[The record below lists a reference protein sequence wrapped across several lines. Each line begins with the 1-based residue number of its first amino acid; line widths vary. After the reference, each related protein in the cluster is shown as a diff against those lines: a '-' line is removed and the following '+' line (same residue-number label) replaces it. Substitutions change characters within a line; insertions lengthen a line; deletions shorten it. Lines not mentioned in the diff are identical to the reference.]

1 MFSFISM
8 NWSGR
13 PLVSYRTIVELI
25 SNTTTVVRGSESEP
39 KKTSTTTRPAPRSAP
54 PSSPQCH
61 SRLTRSMAT
70 GTTRLRNQSI
80 GEPLASFRGGVV
92 HLIELVQAHSA

>member
-1 MFSFISM
+1 
-8 NWSGR
+8 
-13 PLVSYRTIVELI
+13 
-25 SNTTTVVRGSESEP
+25 
-39 KKTSTTTRPAPRSAP
+39 
-54 PSSPQCH
+54 
-61 SRLTRSMAT
+61 MAT